1 MGQHMVE
8 SPASV
13 PYGRTDKLLEL
24 IGIFALVFLIGMPLL
39 YYPDLPETIP
49 RHFGFDGNPDGSG
62 SKSVIWWV
70 VAAGLVMYSLL
81 FVLERYIRK
90 NKKIREDEITN
101 QQIGQ
106 REIMVQWLQF
116 IRLFITCVF
125 AYIIYILI
133 TTSIGQNEGFNPFFI
148 PVVIGI
154 VLGSTLYF
162 IYMAIENNRQ
172 YPQETDL

>member
-1 MGQHMVE
+1 MAK

-13 PYGRTDKLLEL
+13 PYGRTDRLLEL

-39 YYPDLPETIP
+39 YYTDLPETIP

-62 SKSVIWWV
+62 NKTVIWWV
-70 VAAGLVMYSLL
+70 VGIGLFMYSAL

-90 NKKIREDEITN
+90 NKKIHEDEITN
-101 QQIGQ
+101 QLVGQ

-116 IRLFITCVF
+116 IRLFVTALF
-125 AYIIYILI
+125 AYIIYTLI
-133 TTSIGQNEGFNPFFI
+133 TTALGQNEGFHPFFL
-148 PVVIGI
+148 PVIIGI

-162 IYMAIENNRQ
+162 IYMAIQNSR
-172 YPQETDL
+172 